1 MRMDEPTYTTIAE
14 NWAHFLM
21 VDMPPDAPE
30 VQRSEMKRAFYAGAA
45 SIMLLLVRAVVSE
58 GLTQHQ
64 REAAISALR
73 DELSAH
79 VAQGRAKRA
88 N

>member
-1 MRMDEPTYTTIAE
+1 MPQPTYNTIAE

-21 VDMPPDAPE
+21 VDMPTGAPE
-30 VQRSEMKRAFYAGAA
+30 VQRHEMKRAFYAGAA
-45 SIMLLLVRAVVSE
+45 SIMLLVVR
-58 GLTQHQ
+58 
-64 REAAISALR
+64 AAISESLSRFEKEEAITALK

-88 N
+88 DQA